1 MTINQLKTLLKKPEW
16 QTITT
21 LTVSGS
27 SLQSLLWVDLCTS
40 IECDLKLS
48 SYYSMTGITIP
59 CSCIEEES

>member
-1 MTINQLKTLLKKPEW
+1 MTINQLKVLLRKSEW
-16 QTITT
+16 QMITT

-27 SLQSLLWVDLCTS
+27 SLQSLLWVDSCTS

>member
-1 MTINQLKTLLKKPEW
+1 MTINQLKTLLQKPEW

-27 SLQSLLWVDLCTS
+27 SLQSVLWVDSCTS

-48 SYYSMTGITIP
+48 SFYSMTGITIP
-59 CSCIEEES
+59 CSCVEEES